1 MNDNIS
7 ETLRLVNKTVLSV
20 FTGGLLITK
29 KVSFVARVVI
39 EILLQDF
46 MELMNTSPDSGLPI
60 ETLR

>member
-20 FTGGLLITK
+20 FTGGLLIKK

>member
-20 FTGGLLITK
+20 FTGGLLKK

>member
-20 FTGGLLITK
+20 FTGGLLIK

>member
-7 ETLRLVNKTVLSV
+7 KTLRLVNKTVLSV
-20 FTGGLLITK
+20 FTGGLLKK